1 MIQSSGIL
9 CSHSQVGLTGQENSC
24 CHWNLVVNKFALV
37 DIIYLELQIIMLLSF
52 LLCHFFR
59 QTCEHLRKS
68 EVGLLAQ
75 VELAVLIQ
83 RIGNRLVYAQNNC
96 FVITSVINDCFEV
109 SKHLIFCMVESI

>member
-1 MIQSSGIL
+1 MILSSGIL
-9 CSHSQVGLTGQENSC
+9 CSHSQVGLMGQENSC

-37 DIIYLELQIIMLLSF
+37 DIIYRKLQIITLPSF

-59 QTCEHLRKS
+59 QTYEHLRKS

-75 VELAVLIQ
+75 VKLAVLIQ
-83 RIGNRLVYAQNNC
+83 RTGSRLVYAQNNC
-96 FVITSVINDCFEV
+96 FVITSAINDCFEV

>member
-24 CHWNLVVNKFALV
+24 CHWNKFALV
-37 DIIYLELQIIMLLSF
+37 DIIYLELQIITLPYF

-75 VELAVLIQ
+75 VKLAVLIQ